1 MMLTQQLWAMVS
13 TVSCRV
19 GSQEADAEAEVEA
32 EAEAKA
38 MRKLCRDSQSSR
50 VDVESDP
57 RKKIPTV
64 MAEDYQVGGRSF
76 RFGF

>member
-1 MMLTQQLWAMVS
+1 MQRA
-13 TVSCRV
+13 
-19 GSQEADAEAEVEA
+19 EA

-38 MRKLCRDSQSSR
+38 MRKLCRDSRSSR

-64 MAEDYQVGGRSF
+64 MAEDNQVGGRSF
-76 RFGF
+76 RFGLGIW

>member
-1 MMLTQQLWAMVS
+1 MVLTQQPEAIVS

-19 GSQEADAEAEVEA
+19 GSQEEDAEA

-38 MRKLCRDSQSSR
+38 MRKLCRDSRSSR

-57 RKKIPTV
+57 REKIPTV

-76 RFGF
+76 GFGLGIW